1 MVPVHIAPHDT
12 PDRCCFIKNLIFWHT
27 HILEYIKSLTFHD
40 KKSKDNTG
48 LKVGQQSL
56 FRLHPVFICQ
66 EEHSGHSFTQTN
78 NQALDLLESNHT
90 RGKKIQK
97 GKLHD

>member
-27 HILEYIKSLTFHD
+27 HILEYIKSLKFHD

-48 LKVGQQSL
+48 LKVGQQVFVQASSGIHL
-56 FRLHPVFICQ
+56 SGRTFR
-66 EEHSGHSFTQTN
+66 
-78 NQALDLLESNHT
+78 SN
-90 RGKKIQK
+90 K
-97 GKLHD
+97 